1 MMLRDIASMAAAA
14 AMLTGMATVPQSAS
28 AAPKPTV
35 LEPNTAWN
43 VNWNENFCTLQRVF
57 GTGDQL
63 LLLRMNSYEPG
74 YRFEFFVTGPQ
85 MAGFVAGDD
94 ITLQI
99 GAHAPLELP
108 SVQSAKTGS
117 LGPGIIFSTDIRSG
131 QQKNPEGRNTDAAEE
146 SGKPPIVSDPPFD
159 ATLDGVTLARH
170 GQQIKLE
177 THAMAGALKAL
188 RSCVDGMMSNWG
200 LDPAVQSHLMRTA
213 KPANRRDMV
222 RRIQAYYPLTQAMQG
237 QQGRLSVIALV
248 DVTGKP
254 TSCNVQ
260 IAYSDPAFSKQPCEI
275 IMETQFEPALD
286 AQGKPVPSYYQTTIN
301 YSMS

>member
-1 MMLRDIASMAAAA
+1 
-14 AMLTGMATVPQSAS
+14 MLTGMATVPQSAS

-85 MAGFVAGDD
+85 IAAFVARDD
-94 ITLQI
+94 ITLQF
-99 GAHAPLELP
+99 GANAPLEVP
-108 SVQSAKTGS
+108 FGQSAKTDS
-117 LGPGIIFSTDIRSG
+117 FGPAIIFGMDIRSER
-131 QQKNPEGRNTDAAEE
+131 PENSKDANSDDSEE
-146 SGKPPIVSDPPFD
+146 SGKPPVAADPAFD
-159 ATLDGVTLARH
+159 ATLDGIMLTRH
-170 GQQIKLE
+170 RQQIKLE

-200 LDPAVQSHLMRTA
+200 LDPAVQSHLMRSA
-213 KPANRRDMV
+213 KPRNRRDMV
-222 RRIQAYYPLTQAMQG
+222 RRIQAFYPLSQAVRG
-237 QQGRLSVIALV
+237 HQGRLSVFAIV
-248 DVTGKP
+248 DESGKP
-254 TSCNVQ
+254 RSCNAQ
-260 IAYSDPAFSKQPCEI
+260 ATYSDAAFSKQPCEI

-286 AQGKPVPSYYQTTIN
+286 AQGQPVASYFQTMIF
-301 YSMS
+301 YSTF